1 MLHTSVSY
9 TFTLTLDKSNTST
22 PITTRFE
29 LAQGPGHAQRLM
41 QWRLEWNPTP
51 PRSILFEE
59 GSLHKNIES
68 IPSCCSALPDSGK
81 VYATISI
88 EQTAPAQAPQHK
100 FEHSR
105 PIARGYG
112 SWVREKPNISGD
124 WGIERCKVNCKEMFD
139 NFQKSETSRLELSV
153 TVQIGEDE
161 RASHHATDRCM
172 EEHRVMSDKID
183 SLQKQ
188 YRETRLRQYAHDVRF
203 VFSPSGRTLFANS
216 KTLCSRS
223 SYYQDVLTSG
233 FSESQ
238 KIISSECNEHDHEH
252 TNSTP
257 CKEEWHTLHID
268 EDDPDTFETYA
279 TALTWLSTDLI
290 NFSVED
296 PFRTLSTAEAIYRL
310 ADQLCLDDLSALA
323 LDALHASL
331 TPTNAVTALFSIL
344 SRDFAAIRQ
353 LCVGYCVKN
362 WCSPMLEEV
371 KGFIAQGDCLEI
383 GALEAMD
390 VMAALSARL
399 FESPRRTP
407 TEDD

>member
-9 TFTLTLDKSNTST
+9 TFTFTLDKSNTST

-29 LAQGPGHAQRLM
+29 LAQGPGHAQRLT

-51 PRSILFEE
+51 PRFILVEE
-59 GSLHKNIES
+59 GYLHKNSES
-68 IPSCCSALPDSGK
+68 MPSSCSAVPDSDKG
-81 VYATISI
+81 YATITI
-88 EQTAPAQAPQHK
+88 EPTAPAQAPQPK
-100 FEHSR
+100 LELSR

-112 SWVREKPNISGD
+112 SWVREKPHTSE
-124 WGIERCKVNCKEMFD
+124 WGIKLCEVNCKELFD
-139 NFQKSETSRLELSV
+139 NFQKSEASRLEMSV
-153 TVQIGEDE
+153 TVQIGENE
-161 RASHHATDRCM
+161 RASHDATVRCM
-172 EEHRVMSDKID
+172 EEHRVMSEKID

-188 YRETRLRQYAHDVRF
+188 YRETRLRQHAHDVRF
-203 VFSPSGRTLFANS
+203 LFSPSGRTLFANS

-223 SYYQDVLTSG
+223 SYYQDVLNSG
-233 FSESQ
+233 FIESQ
-238 KIISSECNEHDHEH
+238 KITSSKCNKHEH
-252 TNSTP
+252 EHANSTP

-279 TALTWLSTDLI
+279 TALTWLSTNLI
-290 NFSVED
+290 NFNVED

-331 TPTNAVTALFSIL
+331 TPANAVTALFSTL
-344 SRDFAAIRQ
+344 SRDFTAIRQ

-362 WCSPMLEEV
+362 WCSAIFDEV
-371 KGFIAQGDCLEI
+371 KGFIAQGDGLEI

-407 TEDD
+407 TEDY